1 MRLSFPATLASVAFA
16 APASAQFGPAQAL
29 TFQAS
34 APTSVVAADL
44 DGDGD
49 LDVAVTYQ
57 NNDRVVWFE
66 NQGGGNFGIAQT
78 AATGLDD
85 AQTVAAAD
93 MNGDGDI
100 DLLTASFTDNKIAY
114 FENLG
119 SGNFAGED
127 VLSNTA
133 QLARSVVAADLD
145 GNGMPDVA
153 AVSVG
158 DDSLSWFRNIGN
170 GNFAGKV
177 VITSALTRPHD
188 LVTGDFD
195 LDGDLDIAVSSN
207 GIAFSGDQDSL
218 DWLANDGSG
227 NFGAPINIVDDTAI
241 DQPRRLALGLIDGD
255 NILDLIAVSEADDK
269 ISWYRGTGSGFG
281 SQNVITTSVDFP
293 SAAVPADVDGDGDTD
308 LICTGFFGTTVFWL
322 QNNGAGGFGG
332 PITIDSSGSGGLHVV
347 AIDADSDGDSD
358 AVAIEFL
365 TGEVNYYENLTA
377 LGAPYCDGVPNST
390 GQPGLLIATGSA
402 VAGNNDVTLN
412 GIQLP
417 AGTFGFFVTSLTQ
430 GLLVGVG
437 GSQGNL
443 CLGGQI
449 GRYNLASQVQVSDAT
464 GRMSLGID
472 LTMTPT
478 PFMPVPVLAGETRNF
493 QTWYRDVVGGMN
505 TSNFTS
511 AVAIPFL

>member
-1 MRLSFPATLASVAFA
+1 MRITFSACLACVALS
-16 APASAQFGPAQAL
+16 APANAQFGSAQTL
-29 TFQAS
+29 TSQAS
-34 APTSVVAADL
+34 TPTSVVAADL
-44 DGDGD
+44 DGDSD

-57 NNDRVVWFE
+57 GADRVVWFQ
-66 NQGGGNFGIAQT
+66 NLGGGVFGAAQIA
-78 AATGLDD
+78 ALGLDD

-133 QLARSVVAADLD
+133 QLARSVVAADLN
-145 GNGMPDVA
+145 GNGMQDVA
-153 AVSVG
+153 AVSTG
-158 DDSLSWFRNIGN
+158 DNSLFWFRNIGN
-170 GNFAGKV
+170 GNFGGKM

-195 LDGDLDIAVSSN
+195 LDGDLDIVVSSN
-207 GIAFSGDQDSL
+207 GLAFGGDQDSI
-218 DWLANDGSG
+218 DWLANDGLG
-227 NFGAPINIVDDTAI
+227 NFGAPINIVDDSTI
-241 DQPRRLALGLIDGD
+241 NQPRRLTLGLIDGD
-255 NILDLIAVSEADDK
+255 NILDLIAVSEGDDK

-281 SQNVITTSVDFP
+281 PQSVITTAVDFP
-293 SAAVPADVDGDGDTD
+293 SSAVPADADDDGD
-308 LICTGFFGTTVFWL
+308 
-322 QNNGAGGFGG
+322 
-332 PITIDSSGSGGLHVV
+332 P
-347 AIDADSDGDSD
+347 D
-358 AVAIEFL
+358 AVTIEFL
-365 TGEVNYYENLTA
+365 AGEVNYYENSTA
-377 LGAPYCDGVPNST
+377 LGAPYCEGVPNST

-402 VAGNNDVTLN
+402 VAASNDVTLN
-412 GIQLP
+412 AVQLP
-417 AGTFGFFVTSLTQ
+417 TGTFGFFVTSLTQ

-449 GRYNLASQVQVSDAT
+449 GRYNQASQVQVSDAT
-464 GRMSLGID
+464 GRMSLEID

-478 PFMPVPVLAGETRNF
+478 PFMPEPVLAGETRNF
-493 QTWYRDVVGGMN
+493 QTWYRDTVGGMN